1 MFTVIVPFL
10 QKQKSLN
17 PWTRTKLE
25 GKKNMIFIEQKKC
38 IRETVFIKKKKRG
51 EQKKLSF
58 N

>member
-25 GKKNMIFIEQKKC
+25 GKKNMVFIEQKKC
-38 IRETVFIKKKKRG
+38 IRETVFIKKKKKEGNRR
-51 EQKKLSF
+51 